1 MRKALLQKEEQMMTA
16 AAATE
21 AMIAYYK
28 GSQHDVNHF
37 LKVYAYAKTIGEM
50 EGLEQEIQRTLEI
63 AAIVHDIPCP
73 LCREKYGNTDGKL
86 QEKEG
91 PALAEA
97 FLTALGFADQ
107 LVKRV
112 SWLVGHHHTYTDVD
126 GLDHQILLEA
136 DFLVNADEHNLP
148 RSAIEQMRNTIKIY
162 LLIINFDL

>member
-1 MRKALLQKEEQMMTA
+1 MTA

-21 AMIAYYK
+21 AMIRFYAGRK
-28 GSQHDVNHF
+28 HDISHF
-37 LKVYAYAKTIGEM
+37 LKVYSFAKTIGEM
-50 EGLEQEIQRTLEI
+50 EKLDKDTQFTLEI

-73 LCREKYGNTDGKL
+73 LCREKYGHTDGKL

-97 FLTALGFADQ
+97 FLSSLGFDAA
-107 LVKRV
+107 LIRRV

-136 DFLVNADEHNLP
+136 DFLVNADEHSLP
-148 RSAIEQMRNTIKIY
+148 ASAIEQMRDTVFRTASGKRLLSSIY
-162 LLIINFDL
+162 LQA